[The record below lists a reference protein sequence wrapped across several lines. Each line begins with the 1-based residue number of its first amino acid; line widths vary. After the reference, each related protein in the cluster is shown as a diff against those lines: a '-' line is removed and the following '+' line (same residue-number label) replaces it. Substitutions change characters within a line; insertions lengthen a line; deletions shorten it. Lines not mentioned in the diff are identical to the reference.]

1 MATPAEVEARL
12 IGLSKEYDEA
22 YKDLA
27 TADEQ
32 YLVKKSHLEIAMAKS
47 RMKYAGLSSPTGKN
61 YTVGE
66 REDNALLDNATEHTE
81 LAYAEASVK
90 ASKENAKRIQLQVD
104 IARSVA
110 ALIRSE
116 MGNN

>member
-12 IGLSKEYDEA
+12 IALSKEYDEA

-27 TADEQ
+27 DSDED
-32 YLVKKSHLEIAMAKS
+32 YLVKKSHLEIVMAKS

-66 REDNALLDNATEHTE
+66 REDKALLDNADEHTA

-116 MGNN
+116 MHQ

>member
-12 IGLSKEYDEA
+12 IALSKEYDSA
-22 YKDLA
+22 YTDLA
-27 TADEQ
+27 DADQQ
-32 YLVKKSHLEIAMAKS
+32 YLVKKSQLEIAMAKA

-66 REDNALLDNATEHTE
+66 REDNALLDNASDHTE
-81 LAYAEASVK
+81 LAYAEALVK

-110 ALIRSE
+110 ALLRSE
-116 MGNN
+116 MH

>member
-12 IGLSKEYDEA
+12 IALSKEYDEA
-22 YKDLA
+22 YSDLA
-27 TADEQ
+27 TADQQ
-32 YLVKKSHLEIAMAKS
+32 YLVRKSHLEIAMAKS

-66 REDNALLDNATEHTE
+66 RDDNALLDNASDHTE

-110 ALIRSE
+110 ALLRSE
-116 MGNN
+116 MH

>member
-12 IGLSKEYDEA
+12 IALSREYDEA
-22 YKDLA
+22 YSDLA
-27 TADEQ
+27 TADQQ
-32 YLVKKSHLEIAMAKS
+32 YLVRKSHLEIAMAKS

-66 REDNALLDNATEHTE
+66 RDDNALLDNASDYTE

-116 MGNN
+116 MSH

>member
-12 IGLSKEYDEA
+12 IGLSREYDDA
-22 YKDLA
+22 YQNLA
-27 TADEQ
+27 TADEH
-32 YLVKKSHLEIAMAKS
+32 YLVRKSELEIAMAKS

-66 REDNALLDNATEHTE
+66 REDNALIDNAEEHTA
-81 LAYAEASVK
+81 LAYAEATVK
-90 ASKENAKRIQLQVD
+90 ALKENAKRIQLQVD

-116 MGNN
+116 MHQ

>member
-12 IGLSKEYDEA
+12 ISLSKEYDEA

-32 YLVKKSHLEIAMAKS
+32 YLVRKSHLEIAMAKS

-66 REDNALLDNATEHTE
+66 REDNALLDNATEHIE

-116 MGNN
+116 MHQ